1 MVNDASNEDVM
12 RQVADKL
19 AGKYPD
25 ASRAELDDMVREEFS
40 ALSGRPV
47 SSYLSILTERAVR
60 KRLKKAGAAAE
71 Q

>member
-1 MVNDASNEDVM
+1 MVNDASDEDVM
-12 RQVADKL
+12 RQVAEKL
-19 AGKYPD
+19 AGRYPD
-25 ASRAELDDMVREEFS
+25 ASRTELDDMVREEFS

-60 KRLKKAGAAAE
+60 KRLKKTGAAAE